1 MNQHDLRA
9 DLSGNLNAEQHRA
22 VTHDGGPCLVLA
34 GAGSGKTRVI
44 TYRIAW
50 LLAEGIAPA
59 SSICAVTFTNKAAGE
74 MRTRLQQL
82 AGATAADVWVLT
94 FHALGLRILRD
105 AAGADG
111 APRRGFAVYDRGDSL
126 AVWRRCQAAA
136 RVDASEMRPAMLYE
150 MCSRARNQLEDPRA
164 WDSPGRSSEQRAAAR
179 IYERYRADMR
189 TDNAVDFDDLLALPL
204 RLIGAGSVAA
214 DPTRFR
220 HLLIDEYQDT
230 NRTQYRLV
238 SALRDDGG
246 SLMVVGDEDQSIYRW
261 RGADI
266 ANVLEFRDDFPD
278 ATIVRLEQNYRSTQP
293 ILAAAGSLVARN
305 SERLGKKLWTEN
317 PGDSKPTYMLC
328 ATERSEA
335 VWIAKHIAAAIAANV
350 APDAMA
356 ILYRTNAQSRP
367 FEEELAGRGIPFR
380 VLGGQTFFRRAEVK
394 DLLAYLRLLV
404 ADDDAAF
411 ARAVATPSRGVGPA
425 NIEALA
431 ANDGSSVAALL
442 EAVQAADPEERLRVL
457 GCRGRA
463 VGGLVVF
470 GQLIADLR
478 RRIDDTPLG
487 ELLELLLE
495 RSGYRALLRSR
506 EDGEERLAHV
516 DELIASA
523 VELAGDEEPAGRSAG
538 TFLDRTALISD
549 ADTTRGTAGV
559 ALMTVHSAKGLEF
572 AHVFV
577 AGLEEGL
584 FPMRSAIDGGQ
595 VEEERRLAYVAMTRA
610 RQELFLSTA
619 RMRRVHGRERFQLP
633 SRFISE
639 IDPGLVVAH
648 EEPQA
653 VVEIS
658 QQRGRRA
665 TPDRTRRARH
675 SGAGRRGARRKRP
688 PVDPDA
694 RGSGI
699 PASSERLVEGVSIFH
714 PMFGAGRITGTQ
726 GSGDSLKLTVAFA
739 RAGTKQLIA
748 KYAKL
753 QLLA

>member
-1 MNQHDLRA
+1 MRQPDLRA

-50 LLAEGIAPA
+50 LLTEGAA
-59 SSICAVTFTNKAAGE
+59 QATSICAVTFTNKAAGE
-74 MRTRLQQL
+74 MRSRLEKL
-82 AGATAADVWVLT
+82 AGEAAAGVWVLT

-111 APRRGFAVYDRGDSL
+111 APRTGFAVYDRGDAL

-136 RVDASEMRPAMLYE
+136 RIDAGEMRPTMLYE

-179 IYERYRADMR
+179 VYQSYRIDMR
-189 TDNAVDFDDLLALPL
+189 NENAVDFDDLLALPL
-204 RLIGAGSVAA
+204 QLLGSGKVAV

-220 HLLIDEYQDT
+220 HLLVDEYQDT

-238 SALRDDGG
+238 RALRDDRG

-305 SERLGKKLWTEN
+305 SERLGKKLWTDN
-317 PGDSKPTYMLC
+317 AGDTKPTYMLC

-335 VWIAKHIAAAIAANV
+335 VWIAKRIAAAIAADTS
-350 APDAMA
+350 PGDMA
-356 ILYRTNAQSRP
+356 VLYRTNAQSRP

-425 NIEALA
+425 NIDALGA
-431 ANDGSSVAALL
+431 HDGASVAVLL
-442 EAVQAADPEERLRVL
+442 EAIRAPDPEERLRRL

-463 VGGLVVF
+463 VAGLVVF
-470 GQLIADLR
+470 GQMIADLR
-478 RRIDDTPLG
+478 QRVERTPLG
-487 ELLELLLE
+487 ELLEQILS
-495 RSGYRALLRSR
+495 RSGYRTLLRNR
-506 EDGEERLAHV
+506 ADGEDRLAHV
-516 DELIASA
+516 DELMASA
-523 VELAGDEEPAGRSAG
+523 VEFAGDGAPACASVV

-549 ADTTRGTAGV
+549 ADSTRGVAGV

-610 RQELFLSTA
+610 RHQLFLSTA

-633 SRFISE
+633 SRFIGE
-639 IDPGLVVAH
+639 IDPALLVAH

-653 VVEIS
+653 AVELS
-658 QQRGRRA
+658 RQRGRA
-665 TPDRTRRARH
+665 PTPDRIRRVKRSASGTRRT
-675 SGAGRRGARRKRP
+675 RR
-688 PVDPDA
+688 PVDANA

-699 PASSERLVEGVSIFH
+699 PASNKRLVEGVAIFH